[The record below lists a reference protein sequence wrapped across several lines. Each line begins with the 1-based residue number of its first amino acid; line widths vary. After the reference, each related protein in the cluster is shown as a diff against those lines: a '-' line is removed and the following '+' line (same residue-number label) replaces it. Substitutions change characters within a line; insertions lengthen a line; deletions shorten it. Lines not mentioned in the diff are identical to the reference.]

1 MATFR
6 SIEVS
11 DATFESDRL
20 RFITVKSSYLKGRG
34 DIVVFMPPGNF
45 QRQQLPVVILL
56 HGVYGSAWAWAYKAG
71 VHLQTMQM
79 INTGE
84 LPLMMLVM
92 PSDGLWGDGSA
103 YLPHNGYNF
112 EKWITEDVVHVV
124 EYLTETNKVPSLFI
138 AGLSMGGFGA
148 LRIGTKYHQQFK
160 GVAAHSA
167 ITNLKQ
173 MKLFVEEELHH
184 YYQQDKSEEDVFE
197 TCKRHVGKTP
207 PIRFDCGKDDLLI
220 DYNRQLHIQMQE
232 YGIPH
237 IYEEYEGRHE
247 WDYWAKHIGHSL
259 KFFASM
265 L

>member
-1 MATFR
+1 
-6 SIEVS
+6 
-11 DATFESDRL
+11 
-20 RFITVKSSYLKGRG
+20 
-34 DIVVFMPPGNF
+34 MPPGNF
-45 QRQQLPVVILL
+45 QGQLPAVILL

-84 LPLMMLVM
+84 LPPMMLVM

-103 YLPHNGYNF
+103 YLPHNGYDF

-124 EYLTETNKVPSLFI
+124 EYLTQTNKVPSLFI

-148 LRIGTKYHQQFK
+148 LHIGAKYHQHFK
-160 GVAAHSA
+160 GIAAHSA
-167 ITNLKQ
+167 ITSLEQ
-173 MKLFVEEELHH
+173 MKLFAEEELYH

-197 TCKRHVGKTP
+197 TCKKYVGKIS

-220 DYNRQLHIQMQE
+220 GYNRRLHIQMQE

-237 IYEEYEGRHE
+237 IYEEYEGGHE
-247 WDYWAKHIGHSL
+247 WGYWAKHIGRSL
-259 KFFASM
+259 KFFAA
-265 L
+265 LL